1 MRRALPGVV
10 DGEKMPSSDPP
21 QRDDSRPPSR
31 RSGTGG
37 RSAADEGLEALD
49 ARHAERARGVP
60 RPVMPIVLRWAK
72 RLAIATVVLAAF
84 AALALWLLIRHYES
98 TLPPTREL
106 ANYHPPQVTRVLAR
120 DGTLLGELF
129 TERRTVVDIQ
139 SVPTE
144 MKLAVL
150 AAEDAGFYEHK
161 GLNYLGMLRA
171 LYVNLRGGP
180 MQGGS
185 TITQQV
191 IKNVL
196 LTPDRTPERKFR
208 EILLARRIETELSK
222 DEILGLYLN
231 HIYFGH
237 GRYGVEEASRY
248 YFGKSVGKLTLAEAT
263 LLAGVVKGP
272 SIYSPRVDQK
282 KAEGRRTFVLE
293 QMVHKGFCTA
303 EQAEAARKEPVALAP
318 EVEKV
323 PELAPEAIDEVK
335 RTLRALVGAAADRGG
350 YTVTTSIDPALQAAA
365 RAALRKNLDEYA
377 KRKKLLAPLA
387 KKKGDPAPFEGEPRP
402 GAKVYTGVVT
412 AADDARGTLA
422 VRVGGLDGIVA
433 LDEATRYNPKNV
445 RAHEFADVGKVV
457 RVSVRAGPAPAPAEQ
472 NPEATPGG
480 GEQEQAAAVRGAK
493 LHLELGPQGAMVA
506 IDVRTREVLALV
518 GSYEAVRGGLDR
530 ATFASRQPGST
541 FKPFVYSYAL
551 HGRRL
556 TPATIVETNPR
567 AMSGYKPANYDESE
581 GKSPKRLREALAH
594 SVNVAAV
601 WTLSQVGPSNV
612 VAWAHAMGIESKLG
626 ADLSLALG
634 SYEVT
639 PRELAGAYATFAAG
653 GVYEKPVLVT
663 RIVGPNGVD
672 VALAPRAP
680 PRRVMEEAEAYL
692 TTSLLGSVVDHG
704 TGKAARAV
712 GRPVAGKTGTSNQ
725 AKDTWFAG
733 YSTDVACVVWTGY
746 DDAAPLGAGEA
757 GATAALP
764 AWVEF
769 MKEAHK
775 KRPVTDFPMP
785 SGITRVRIDP
795 ETGKLAREDQEG
807 AMDELFLAGTE
818 PTEVGEEAGG
828 EVSGADAGAA
838 APADPADAGATP
850 ALPPPSGQEAALP
863 TEPPPF

>member
-1 MRRALPGVV
+1 
-10 DGEKMPSSDPP
+10 MPSSDPSH
-21 QRDDSRPPSR
+21 RDRNSTPTP
-31 RSGTGG
+31 
-37 RSAADEGLEALD
+37 AP
-49 ARHAERARGVP
+49 GVP
-60 RPVMPIVLRWAK
+60 RPVLPRVLRWA
-72 RLAIATVVLAAF
+72 RRIAIGLVALACLG
-84 AALALWLLIRHYES
+84 ALALGLLIRHYES

-120 DGTLLGELF
+120 DGTLIGELF

-248 YFGKSVGKLTLAEAT
+248 YFGKPVAKITLAEAT
-263 LLAGVVKGP
+263 LMAGVVKGP
-272 SIYSPRVDQK
+272 SLYSPRVDPR
-282 KAEGRRTFVLE
+282 KAEGRRAHILE
-293 QMVHKGFCTA
+293 QMVNKGFCTP
-303 EQAEAARKEPVALAP
+303 EQAEAARAEPVVLAP

-335 RTLRALVGAAADRGG
+335 RTLRALVGSAADRGG

-365 RAALRKNLDEYA
+365 RSALRKNLDEYA
-377 KRKKLLAPLA
+377 KRKKLLGPLTT
-387 KKKGDPAPFEGEPRP
+387 KKKGEAEPFDGEPKP
-402 GAKVYTGVVT
+402 GAKVYNGVVT
-412 AADDARGTLA
+412 GADDARGLLS
-422 VRVGGLDGIVA
+422 VRVGGLDGVVA
-433 LDEATRYNPKNV
+433 IEEAARYNPKGLSP
-445 RAHEFADVGKVV
+445 HEFADVGKVV
-457 RVSVRAGPAPAPAEQ
+457 RVSVRSGPAPAPAEQ

-480 GEQEQAAAVRGAK
+480 GEHEQAVAPRGAK

-541 FKPFVYSYAL
+541 FKPFVYSYAM
-551 HGRRL
+551 HGRTL

-581 GKSPKRLREALAH
+581 GKTPKRLREALAQ

-601 WTLSQVGPSNV
+601 WTMSQVGPSNV

-626 ADLSLALG
+626 PDLSLALG
-634 SYEVT
+634 AYEVT

-653 GVYEKPVLVT
+653 GVYEKPILVT
-663 RIVGPNGVD
+663 RITGPNGVD
-672 VALAPRAP
+672 VSLAPRAP

-733 YSTDVACVVWTGY
+733 YSTDIACVVWTGY

-764 AWVEF
+764 AWVDF

-785 SGITRVRIDP
+785 SGITRIRIDP

-807 AMDELFLAGTE
+807 AIDELFLSGTE
-818 PTEVGEEAGG
+818 PTETAEDG
-828 EVSGADAGAA
+828 GADAGAGV
-838 APADPADAGATP
+838 APADPADAG
-850 ALPPPSGQEAALP
+850 PPPQLPAPVGQEAALP
-863 TEPPPF
+863 PKEPPPF

>member
-1 MRRALPGVV
+1 
-10 DGEKMPSSDPP
+10 MPSSDPT
-21 QRDDSRPPSR
+21 RREDSRLSTP
-31 RSGTGG
+31 
-37 RSAADEGLEALD
+37 
-49 ARHAERARGVP
+49 ARGVP
-60 RPVMPIVLRWAK
+60 RPLLPRLLTWAK
-72 RLAIATVVLAAF
+72 RLAIAAVVLAAF
-84 AALALWLLIRHYES
+84 SVLGLWLLIRHYES
-98 TLPPTREL
+98 TLPPTRDL

-139 SVPTE
+139 SVPSE

-248 YFGKSVGKLTLAEAT
+248 YFGKPVAKITLAEAT

-272 SIYSPRVDQK
+272 SIYSPRVNQK
-282 KAEGRRTFVLE
+282 EAESRRAYVLG

-303 EQAEAARKEPVALAP
+303 EQAEAAKAEPVMLAP

-350 YTVTTSIDPALQAAA
+350 YTVTTSIDPALQSAA
-365 RAALRKNLDEYA
+365 RAALRKNLDEFA

-387 KKKGDPAPFEGEPRP
+387 KNKKGEAVPFEGEPRP

-412 AADDARGTLA
+412 GADDARGMLT
-422 VRVGGLDGIVA
+422 VRVGGLDGLVA
-433 LDEATRYNPKNV
+433 LDDAVRYNPKGLS
-445 RAHEFADVGKVV
+445 AHEFAEVGKVV
-457 RVSVRAGPAPAPAEQ
+457 RVSVRSGPAPAPTEQ

-480 GEQEQAAAVRGAK
+480 DPGQPAPPRGAK

-551 HGRRL
+551 HGRTL
-556 TPATIVETNPR
+556 TPASIVETNPR
-567 AMSGYKPANYDESE
+567 AMAGYKPANYDESE
-581 GKSPKRLREALAH
+581 GKTPKRLREALAQ

-601 WTLSQVGPSNV
+601 WTMSQVGPSNV

-639 PRELAGAYATFAAG
+639 PRELVGAYATFAAG

-672 VALAPRAP
+672 VSLAPRAP
-680 PRRVMEEAEAYL
+680 PRRVMDEAEAYL

-733 YSTDVACVVWTGY
+733 YSTDIACVVWTGY
-746 DDAAPLGAGEA
+746 DDAAPLGGGGGGHGGVAGVGGVHEGGAQEAPGYGFPDAEWDHA
-757 GATAALP
+757 GADRSGDGQAGARGAGGGHRRALP
-764 AWVEF
+764 VGYRADRDGGGCWRRRRGGGRAGGPGGCGGPASAAAAEW
-769 MKEAHK
+769 A
-775 KRPVTDFPMP
+775 
-785 SGITRVRIDP
+785 G
-795 ETGKLAREDQEG
+795 GGAAEG
-807 AMDELFLAGTE
+807 ASAVLVCRDRMMALA
-818 PTEVGEEAGG
+818 
-828 EVSGADAGAA
+828 SR
-838 APADPADAGATP
+838 
-850 ALPPPSGQEAALP
+850 
-863 TEPPPF
+863 